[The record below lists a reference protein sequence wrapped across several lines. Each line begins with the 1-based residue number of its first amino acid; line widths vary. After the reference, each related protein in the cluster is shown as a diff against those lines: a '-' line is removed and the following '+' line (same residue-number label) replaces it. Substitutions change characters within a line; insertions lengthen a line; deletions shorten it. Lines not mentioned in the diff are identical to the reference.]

1 MADQTE
7 LAAAVDQ
14 LARDMI
20 ANNIAGMMP
29 MFTPQGLMQALALQG
44 GEESAEGSD
53 DYEVTAA
60 KGNWGNRYHIR
71 FRGDDGEGGI
81 YTDWLEVDGEWKV
94 DGIGRI
100 EG

>member
-53 DYEVTAA
+53 DYEVTVAE
-60 KGNWGNRYHIR
+60 GNQGNRYHIR

>member
-44 GEESAEGSD
+44 GEESAEGSG

-60 KGNWGNRYHIR
+60 EGNQGNRYHIR

-100 EG
+100 EA

>member
-60 KGNWGNRYHIR
+60 KGNRGNRYHIH

>member
-53 DYEVTAA
+53 DYEVAA
-60 KGNWGNRYHIR
+60 AEGNRYHIR

-81 YTDWLEVDGEWKV
+81 YTDWVEIDDAWKV
-94 DGIGRI
+94 DGIGRL
-100 EG
+100 EA